1 MSRSAKAMQDDP
13 HHETAAGPADPAGPG
28 AARRAGNMALG
39 ASAAVMLLAALAA
52 FLSLNS
58 APAPDAQTPPQAPPG
73 AGGGAEVSPPETRSE
88 VSAPQAPRQAATAPA
103 PAQAVVP
110 DPAAL
115 AERAEGPAA
124 AAVTGMA
131 DGQTPDAWDDDSAGF
146 DLLRAEGPSVVVAG
160 HAPPAAEVE
169 IVVDGLPAG
178 RSRAGADGAFAL
190 VLDLP
195 EADRPRVIGLRAADD
210 AGALRPAGETLVLL
224 PSARPEPEL
233 SPGAT
238 GQITPEVVA
247 EHGDTAAAP
256 PAEVEIATAAPV
268 PAAEAPDGAAP
279 VPTPPAATE
288 ADRRR
293 AFFASDPARR
303 VLVLGAE
310 GPRLMQPAA
319 PVPAGMLVLDTLTQ
333 ADQSVILSGRAGPRI
348 GQVVVYLDGAY
359 AAHVPTGREG
369 RFRVR
374 LENVTAGR
382 ALLRL
387 EGLEGAPQGL
397 RLSRDPEDGA
407 ARVLARIEVEY
418 LRMQVRDMPEREMRG
433 VATFPAPAPAGDDRA
448 VASAAPGEGGQTGAR
463 PAPIAVSAADG
474 VSVQRVTIAS
484 GATLWAISRRAYG
497 RGILYTRIFEANRA
511 QIRDPDLIYP
521 GQVFVVPR

>member
-1 MSRSAKAMQDDP
+1 MQDDP
-13 HHETAAGPADPAGPG
+13 HHDTAAGPADPAGPG

-39 ASAAVMLLAALAA
+39 ASAAVMLLAGLAA

-58 APAPDAQTPPQAPPG
+58 APTPEAQTPPQAPPG
-73 AGGGAEVSPPETRSE
+73 AGGGAEVTPPEARSE
-88 VSAPQAPRQAATAPA
+88 SSTPQAPRPAETAPA
-103 PAQAVVP
+103 PAQAVAP
-110 DPAAL
+110 DPATL
-115 AERAEGPAA
+115 AERADGPDA

-131 DGQTPDAWDDDSAGF
+131 DGRTPDAWGDDSAGF

-169 IVVDGLPAG
+169 IVVDGLPVG

-224 PSARPEPEL
+224 PSVRPEREL

-238 GQITPEVVA
+238 GQITPEAVA

-256 PAEVEIATAAPV
+256 SAEVEIAAAPAG
-268 PAAEAPDGAAP
+268 AAEADPAP
-279 VPTPPAATE
+279 VPTPPAAAE
-288 ADRRR
+288 ADRPR

-418 LRMQVRDMPEREMRG
+418 LRMPERDMPERDMRG
-433 VATFPAPAPAGDDRA
+433 VAASSAPAPAGDDTA
-448 VASAAPGEGGQTGAR
+448 VASALPGEGGQTGAR